1 MAKLRLTSLE
11 KKKYAVKEKTDL
23 KIFIKIKKLKNKKL
37 NKEDKRMLR
46 FIKTQIE
53 WDWRKPLIKELNK
66 IEKNSKK

>member
-53 WDWRKPLIKELNK
+53 WDWRKPLVKELNK